1 MRAGDELVPALL
13 NLEKITARDVT
24 VQVFISHDRVQELSQ
39 DIGLTPAKL
48 ETFLKRIGKDR
59 VAEAEG
65 WDSALDSLADEYN
78 RMKETLQRFQTV
90 DPALGQVPPFEILE
104 TVANKRT
111 RRPEARFMLG
121 ARFQVSYED
130 TARRFVDFYWTTLT
144 DLEKS
149 SRKKVLGPNR
159 KAIEADVARQIYDG
173 LAIDLIDVIVATWKR
188 HQALQEFAVQ
198 SKATGTTVLVPLA
211 DHEMEARFDYPIRL
225 QSGDN
230 SASFNLEIMTV
241 IHLKDLI
248 MRIENGRATR
258 IQSGYCEG
266 LCRIE
271 AKGQHLFEQQ
281 LGQVELSK
289 VANLGKGIPLV

>member
-1 MRAGDELVPALL
+1 VRAGDELVPALL
-13 NLEKITARDVT
+13 NLEKIKARDVT
-24 VQVFISHDRVQELSQ
+24 VQVFISHDRVEELSQ

-48 ETFLKRIGKDR
+48 DTFLKRIGKDR

-65 WDSALDSLADEYN
+65 LDSALDSLADEYN

-90 DPALGQVPPFEILE
+90 DLALGQLPPFEILE

-111 RRPEARFMLG
+111 RRPDSRLMLG
-121 ARFQVSYED
+121 ARFRVSYED
-130 TARRFVDFYWTTLT
+130 TARRFVDFYWTSLT

-149 SRKKVLGPNR
+149 SRIKVLRPNR
-159 KAIEADVARQIYDG
+159 KAIEADIARQIYEG

-188 HQALQEFAVQ
+188 DQVLQESAVQ
-198 SKATGTTVLVPLA
+198 SKATGTTLLVSLA
-211 DHEMEARFDYPIRL
+211 DHETGACFDYPIRL

-230 SASFNLEIMTV
+230 SASFNLEITTV
-241 IHLKDLI
+241 IHLKGLVV
-248 MRIENGRATR
+248 RLENGRAKQ

-271 AKGQHLFEQQ
+271 AQGQLLFSQQ
-281 LGQVELSK
+281 LGRVELSK
-289 VANLGKGIPLV
+289 VVDLGKGIPLV